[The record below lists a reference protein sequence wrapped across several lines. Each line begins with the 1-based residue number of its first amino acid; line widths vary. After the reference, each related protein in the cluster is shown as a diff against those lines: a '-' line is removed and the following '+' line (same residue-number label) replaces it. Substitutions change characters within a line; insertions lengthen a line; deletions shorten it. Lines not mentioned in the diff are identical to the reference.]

1 MLVERQWPALYRIHE
16 KPDPTKL
23 EALDAVLRP
32 FGCTLPQ
39 PFDKITSKDI
49 QNFLKSVEGRPEENA
64 LQRIVLRT
72 MMRARYSEV
81 FGLHFGLATRRY
93 LHFTSP
99 IRRYPDLIVHR
110 TLSDADRWAA
120 AGDDQRAARRK
131 ELQQIA
137 EHACDRERNADLAQW
152 ELIDWK
158 KAAFMVDRVGEE
170 HGAIVS
176 SIVSFGLFV
185 ELEDLYIDG
194 LVHISTM
201 DDDFYRFVEARH
213 MLVGERTG
221 RRFKIGDEVR
231 VRVARV
237 NSFTKKIDFQLARA

>member
-1 MLVERQWPALYRIHE
+1 M
-16 KPDPTKL
+16 
-23 EALDAVLRP
+23 DAILRT
-32 FGCTLPQ
+32 FGHSLPQ
-39 PFDKITSKDI
+39 PFEAITSLDI
-49 QNFLKSVEGRPEENA
+49 QRFLASITDRPEENA
-64 LQRIVLRT
+64 LQRIVLRS
-72 MMRARYSEV
+72 MMRARYSEA

-110 TLSDADRWAA
+110 TLSDAEHWQAA
-120 AGDDQRAARRK
+120 DDDGRRK
-131 ELQQIA
+131 RRRELHAMA
-137 EHACDRERNADLAQW
+137 EHASDRERNADAAEW

-158 KAAFMVDRVGEE
+158 KVGYMMDRVGEC
-170 HGAIVS
+170 HNAIVS

-201 DDDFYRFVEARH
+201 DDDFYRFIEARH

-231 VRVARV
+231 VEVARV
-237 NSFTKKIDFQLARA
+237 NALTKKIDFRLAPNRTP